1 MVAGCYKGTSSPQLP
16 ACLRWPPVP
25 WEHHSHSGDGDPAGD
40 KAPRCGGSSWA
51 RSDGAAWP
59 PRVPTPCWGA
69 WPWAPLGAG
78 VRRPVPSPCRGPG
91 GCAPADSR
99 ERRNYLRRAG
109 GEPGCGLMNNAMK
122 SVPRADFLLTG
133 AGLGTSKAV
142 GPISGAPRDPPP
154 APRGSPRIAPCRRD
168 FCHGSSHGNG
178 AKWRGDSLAGERHQE
193 HAGPWAAL
201 LCHAVP
207 LGVREPRWGDVP
219 CSTPRRYLCSRPR
232 SPVKV
237 SHLVPLHLPFLL
249 IPSRKKKQKTCL
261 RWPCARTALCRA
273 GGCSLH
279 PFIPTAGAPGRWW

>member
-25 WEHHSHSGDGDPAGD
+25 WEHRPHGGDRDPAGD

-91 GCAPADSR
+91 GCAPADGR

-133 AGLGTSKAV
+133 AGLGKARPWGLSV
-142 GPISGAPRDPPP
+142 GLPRIPLWHHGAPRASLRAGGIFAMAVPM
-154 APRGSPRIAPCRRD
+154 ATEQNGAGIHCQGKGPRSTRGRGQHCCAVPCRGGTGAQVGRCAVLHASVLSLLSPS
-168 FCHGSSHGNG
+168 FPRQGLPSCAPSS
-178 AKWRGDSLAGERHQE
+178 AFLA
-193 HAGPWAAL
+193 
-201 LCHAVP
+201 
-207 LGVREPRWGDVP
+207 
-219 CSTPRRYLCSRPR
+219 Y
-232 SPVKV
+232 
-237 SHLVPLHLPFLL
+237 
-249 IPSRKKKQKTCL
+249 PSQKKTCL

>member
-25 WEHHSHSGDGDPAGD
+25 WEHHPHGGDGDPAGD

-78 VRRPVPSPCRGPG
+78 VRRPVPSPCRGPS
-91 GCAPADSR
+91 GCAPADGR

-133 AGLGTSKAV
+133 AGLGTSEAV
-142 GPISGAPRDPPP
+142 GPISGAPRDPPL
-154 APRGSPRIAPCRRD
+154 APWGSPRIAPCRRD
-168 FCHGSSHGNG
+168 FCHGSSHGNR
-178 AKWRGDSLAGERHQE
+178 AKWRGDSLPGERPQE

-207 LGVREPRWGDVP
+207 WGYGSLGGEMCRAPRLGVISALALVP
-219 CSTPRRYLCSRPR
+219 PSR
-232 SPVKV
+232 SPI
-237 SHLVPLHLPFLL
+237 LCPF
-249 IPSRKKKQKTCL
+249 TCL
-261 RWPCARTALCRA
+261 SCLSHPEKKTKNVPKVALCTHSA
-273 GGCSLH
+273 L
-279 PFIPTAGAPGRWW
+279 

>member
-1 MVAGCYKGTSSPQLP
+1 MVASCHRGTSSPQLP

-25 WEHHSHSGDGDPAGD
+25 WEHHPHSGDGDPAGD

-91 GCAPADSR
+91 GCAPADGR

-109 GEPGCGLMNNAMK
+109 GEPSCGLMNNAMK

-133 AGLGTSKAV
+133 AGLGTSEAA
-142 GPISGAPRDPPP
+142 GPLGGAPWDPPL

-178 AKWRGDSLAGERHQE
+178 AKWRGDSLAGERPQE
-193 HAGPWAAL
+193 HAGPWAAP
-201 LCHAVP
+201 LCCAVP
-207 LGVREPRWGDVP
+207 WGYGAPVGRRAVLHASALSLLSPLFPRQGLPSCAPSSACLAYPIQKKNVP
-219 CSTPRRYLCSRPR
+219 E
-232 SPVKV
+232 V
-237 SHLVPLHLPFLL
+237 
-249 IPSRKKKQKTCL
+249 
-261 RWPCARTALCRA
+261 ALCTHSA
-273 GGCSLH
+273 L
-279 PFIPTAGAPGRWW
+279 